1 MKIAYLTSAA
11 LTVALGLAACGKTS
25 EAPPTET
32 TTVAGEEAMPAD
44 TMADGATRTNPM
56 VGGAEMF
63 PTKTIVENAMASPIH
78 KTLVAAVTQAGLVDT
93 LKSAGPFTVFA
104 PTDEAFAKVPKATLD
119 GLMRPAQKTVLG
131 DVLKYH
137 VVAGKMSAADLAAKI
152 TEGGGKAM
160 LKTVNGQDLTATMSG
175 NTITLAG
182 ADGSKATVTQADV
195 NQSNGVIHVVD
206 GVLTPKM

>member
-1 MKIAYLTSAA
+1 MKITHLTSAA
-11 LTVALGLAACGKTS
+11 LVAALSLAACGKS
-25 EAPPTET
+25 DEAPPTET
-32 TTVAGEEAMPAD
+32 TTVANEPMAAD
-44 TMADGATRTNPM
+44 SMASGANPM
-56 VGGAEMF
+56 GGGAEMF
-63 PTKTIVENAMASPIH
+63 PTKNIVENAMASPIH

-93 LKSAGPFTVFA
+93 LKGAGPFTVFA
-104 PTDEAFAKVPKATLD
+104 PTDEAFAKVPKTTLD
-119 GLMRPAQKTVLG
+119 GLMRPAQKSQLA

-137 VVAGKMSAADLAAKI
+137 VVPGKLSAADIAAKI

-160 LKTVNGQDLTATMSG
+160 LKTVEGQDLTATMNG

-182 ADGSKATVTQADV
+182 ADGSKATVTQGDV

>member
-1 MKIAYLTSAA
+1 MKITHLTSATLVAVLA
-11 LTVALGLAACGKTS
+11 LSACSKS
-25 EAPPTET
+25 ETPPPTET
-32 TTVAGEEAMPAD
+32 AVEGSTATPTD
-44 TMADGATRTNPM
+44 TASANPM

-63 PTKTIVENAMASPIH
+63 PTKTIVDNAIASPIH

-93 LKSAGPFTVFA
+93 LKGPGPFTVFA
-104 PTDEAFAKVPKATLD
+104 PTDDAFAKVPKATLD
-119 GLMRPAQKTVLG
+119 GLMRPAQKTVLA

-137 VVAGKMSAADLAAKI
+137 VVAGKLTAADLAKQI
-152 TEGGGKAM
+152 TDGGGKAM
-160 LKTVNGQDLTATMSG
+160 LKTVNGQELTATMAG
-175 NTITLAG
+175 NVITLAG

>member
-1 MKIAYLTSAA
+1 MKITTMTSAA
-11 LTVALGLAACGKTS
+11 MVAALALSACSKT
-25 EAPPTET
+25 EAPPPTET
-32 TTVAGEEAMPAD
+32 TTVDGGETVPPEPAS
-44 TMADGATRTNPM
+44 TNPT

-63 PTKTIVENAMASPIH
+63 ATKTIVDNAIASPIH

-93 LKSAGPFTVFA
+93 LKGAGPFTVFA
-104 PTDEAFAKVPKATLD
+104 PTDDAFAKVSKATLD
-119 GLMRPAQKTVLG
+119 GLMRPAQKTVLA

-137 VVAGKMSAADLAAKI
+137 VVAGKLTAADLAKQI
-152 TEGGGKAM
+152 TDGGGKAM
-160 LKTVNGQDLTATMSG
+160 LKTVNGQDLTATMAG
-175 NTITLAG
+175 NVITLAG

>member
-1 MKIAYLTSAA
+1 
-11 LTVALGLAACGKTS
+11 
-25 EAPPTET
+25 
-32 TTVAGEEAMPAD
+32 MPAD
-44 TMADGATRTNPM
+44 TMATGTNPM

-93 LKSAGPFTVFA
+93 LKGAGPFTVFA
-104 PTDEAFAKVPKATLD
+104 PTDDAFAKVPKATLD

-137 VVAGKMSAADLAAKI
+137 VVAGKMSAADIAAKI

-175 NTITLAG
+175 NTVTLAG
-182 ADGSKATVTQADV
+182 ADGSKATVTQPDV

>member
-1 MKIAYLTSAA
+1 MKFPYLTSAA
-11 LTVALGLAACGKTS
+11 VVAALALSGCGKT
-25 EAPPTET
+25 EAPPVAET
-32 TTVAGEEAMPAD
+32 ATVEGGDTMPAEP
-44 TMADGATRTNPM
+44 ASTNPM

-63 PTKTIVENAMASPIH
+63 ATKTIVDNAIASPIH

-93 LKSAGPFTVFA
+93 LKGTGPFTVFA
-104 PTDEAFAKVPKATLD
+104 PTDDAFAKVPKATLD
-119 GLMRPAQKTVLG
+119 GLMRPAQKSVLA

-137 VVAGKMSAADLAAKI
+137 VVAGKLTAADLATKI
-152 TEGGGKAM
+152 TEGGGKAL
-160 LKTVNGQDLTATMSG
+160 LKTVNGQDLTVTMAG
-175 NTITLAG
+175 NVITLAG

>member
-1 MKIAYLTSAA
+1 MKIRYIMSTALVAA
-11 LTVALGLAACGKTS
+11 LSLSACGKAD
-25 EAPPTET
+25 APPAAET
-32 TTVAGEEAMPAD
+32 AAVDDSNTMSAEPA
-44 TMADGATRTNPM
+44 AASTNPM

-63 PTKTIVENAMASPIH
+63 ATKTIVDNAIASPIH

-93 LKSAGPFTVFA
+93 LKGAGPFTVFA

-119 GLMRPAQKTVLG
+119 GLMRPAQKTVLA

-137 VVAGKMSAADLAAKI
+137 VVAGKLTAADLAAKI
-152 TEGGGKAM
+152 TEGGGKAL
-160 LKTVNGQDLTATMSG
+160 LKTVNGQDLTATMAG
-175 NTITLAG
+175 NVITLAG

-195 NQSNGVIHVVD
+195 NQLNGVIHVVD

>member
-1 MKIAYLTSAA
+1 MKISYLTTAA
-11 LTVALGLAACGKTS
+11 MVAALGLSACSKTD
-25 EAPPTET
+25 APPATET
-32 TTVAGEEAMPAD
+32 TTVAEGDAAPAD
-44 TMADGATRTNPM
+44 TMAPSTNPM

-63 PTKTIVENAMASPIH
+63 PAKTIVDNAIASPIH

-93 LKSAGPFTVFA
+93 LKGAGPFTVFA
-104 PTDEAFAKVPKATLD
+104 PTDDAFAKVPKATLD
-119 GLMRPAQKTVLG
+119 GLMRPAQKSVLA

-137 VVAGKMSAADLAAKI
+137 VVAGKLTAADLAAKI
-152 TEGGGKAM
+152 TAGGGKAV
-160 LKTVNGQDLTATMSG
+160 LKTVNGQDLTATMAG
-175 NTITLAG
+175 NVITLTG

>member
-1 MKIAYLTSAA
+1 MKTPFLLTS
-11 LTVALGLAACGKTS
+11 VAIIGLGLAGCNSEPKTPS
-25 EAPPTET
+25 PET
-32 TTVAGEEAMPAD
+32 ATVDGTEAMPAEP
-44 TMADGATRTNPM
+44 AATGTNPM

-63 PTKTIVENAMASPIH
+63 PTKTIVDNAIASPIH

-93 LKSAGPFTVFA
+93 LKGAGPFTVFA
-104 PTDEAFAKVPKATLD
+104 PTDDAFAKVPKATLD
-119 GLMRPAQKTVLG
+119 GLMRPAQKTVLA

-137 VVAGKMSAADLAAKI
+137 VVAGKLTAADIAAKI

-175 NTITLAG
+175 DKIMLAG
-182 ADGSKATVTQADV
+182 ADGSKATVTQGDV

>member
-1 MKIAYLTSAA
+1 MTKHYL
-11 LTVALGLAACGKTS
+11 LTAVAVTALGLAGCGKAD
-25 EAPPTET
+25 APPTET
-32 TTVAGEEAMPAD
+32 TTVAGDEAAPMD
-44 TMADGATRTNPM
+44 TAGMDAATANPM

-63 PTKTIVENAMASPIH
+63 PTKTIVDNAIASPIH

-93 LKSAGPFTVFA
+93 LKGAGPFTVFA
-104 PTDEAFAKVPKATLD
+104 PTDDAFAKVPKATLD
-119 GLMRPAQKTVLG
+119 GLMRPAQKTVLA

-137 VVAGKMSAADLAAKI
+137 VVAGKLTAADLAKQI
-152 TEGGGKAM
+152 TDGGGKAM
-160 LKTVNGQDLTATMSG
+160 LKTVNGQDLTATMAG
-175 NTITLAG
+175 NVITLTG

>member
-1 MKIAYLTSAA
+1 MKIRYIMSTALVAA
-11 LTVALGLAACGKTS
+11 LSLSACGKAD
-25 EAPPTET
+25 APPAAET
-32 TTVAGEEAMPAD
+32 AAVDDSNTMSAEPA
-44 TMADGATRTNPM
+44 AASTNPM

-63 PTKTIVENAMASPIH
+63 ATKTIVDNAIASPIH

-93 LKSAGPFTVFA
+93 LKGAGPFTVFA

-119 GLMRPAQKTVLG
+119 GLMRPAQKTVLA

-137 VVAGKMSAADLAAKI
+137 VVAGKLTAADLAAKI
-152 TEGGGKAM
+152 TEGGGKAL
-160 LKTVNGQDLTATMSG
+160 LKTVNGQDLTATMAG
-175 NTITLAG
+175 NVITLAG